1 MTVRIDRLDADLIE
15 LLTDSPMLP
24 VMECA
29 RRLGVARGTV
39 SARLARLHEAGVIQ
53 GIIPRIKPAGF
64 GYSLVAFC
72 QVEIIQRYGHDPVAN
87 ALEQTIPEIVDM
99 YTVTGSSD
107 LQLRVV
113 ARTPEDLQAI
123 FNRINKVPGVAR
135 TSSSFALHE
144 HFQGRTLPLVAACA
158 REERD
163 MEKAAHND

>member
-1 MTVRIDRLDADLIE
+1 MRIDRLDADLIE

-39 SARLARLHEAGVIQ
+39 SSRLARLHEAGVIR
-53 GIIPRIKPAGF
+53 GIIPRIEPAGF
-64 GYSLVAFC
+64 GYTLVAFC
-72 QVEIIQRYGHDPVAN
+72 QVEIIQRDGHVRVSS
-87 ALEQTIPEIVDM
+87 ALEDTIPEIVDM

-113 ARTPEDLQAI
+113 ARTANDLQDI
-123 FNRINKVPGVAR
+123 FDRINRVPGVAR

-144 HFQGRTLPLVAACA
+144 HFQGRTLPLVNACA
-158 REERD
+158 NS
-163 MEKAAHND
+163 AASLDKTVQND

>member
-1 MTVRIDRLDADLIE
+1 VRIDRLDADLIE

-39 SARLARLHEAGVIQ
+39 SSRLTRLHEAGVIR
-53 GIIPRIKPAGF
+53 GIIPRIEPAGF

-72 QVEIIQRYGHDPVAN
+72 QVEIIQRYGHGPVAS
-87 ALEQTIPEIVDM
+87 ALAETIPEIVDM
-99 YTVTGSSD
+99 YTVTGNSD

-113 ARTPEDLQAI
+113 ARTADDLQEI
-123 FNRINKVPGVAR
+123 FDRINRVPGVAR

-144 HFQGRTLPLVAACA
+144 HFQGRTLPLVSACA
-158 REERD
+158 SDQSET
-163 MEKAAHND
+163 EKTRQFD

>member
-1 MTVRIDRLDADLIE
+1 MRIDRLDADLIE

-39 SARLARLHEAGVIQ
+39 SSRLARLHEAGVIR
-53 GIIPRIKPAGF
+53 GIIPRIEPAGF

-72 QVEIIQRYGHDPVAN
+72 QVEIIQRYGHAPVAS
-87 ALEQTIPEIVDM
+87 ALEETIPEIIDM
-99 YTVTGSSD
+99 YTVTGNSD

-113 ARTPEDLQAI
+113 AQTAEDLQDI
-123 FNRINKVPGVAR
+123 FDRINRVSGVAR

-158 REERD
+158 KTEPEQ
-163 MEKAAHND
+163 EKAMQIDQ

>member
-1 MTVRIDRLDADLIE
+1 
-15 LLTDSPMLP
+15 
-24 VMECA
+24 
-29 RRLGVARGTV
+29 
-39 SARLARLHEAGVIQ
+39 
-53 GIIPRIKPAGF
+53 
-64 GYSLVAFC
+64 
-72 QVEIIQRYGHDPVAN
+72 
-87 ALEQTIPEIVDM
+87 
-99 YTVTGSSD
+99 VTGSSD

-163 MEKAAHND
+163 MEKTAHND